1 MEMENKADVIS
12 QSVLRLNHVAFDKIS
27 FLRNGFMNKSKDKT
41 DVQLRIG
48 VSIEKDDINEYRV
61 SLQVLA
67 EKEDEYSVEIQITG
81 YCSIADECKIKDTIL
96 KKNAVA
102 ILFPY
107 VRAQLTLI
115 TSQPE
120 VEPIVLPVINIS
132 AIVDNMGISIQE
144 K

>member
-1 MEMENKADVIS
+1 
-12 QSVLRLNHVAFDKIS
+12 
-27 FLRNGFMNKSKDKT
+27 MNKLADKT
-41 DVQLRIG
+41 DVQFKMG

-67 EKEDEYSVEIQITG
+67 EKEEEYSVEIRITG
-81 YCSIADECKIKDTIL
+81 YCSIADDCEMRDTIL

-120 VEPIVLPVINIS
+120 IEPIVLPVFNIS
-132 AIVDNMGISIQE
+132 TIIDNMDISIQE
-144 K
+144 

>member
-1 MEMENKADVIS
+1 MNQSEDETEVKLKMGVAIKKYDAD
-12 QSVLRLNHVAFDKIS
+12 KY
-27 FLRNGFMNKSKDKT
+27 T
-41 DVQLRIG
+41 
-48 VSIEKDDINEYRV
+48 V

-67 EKEDEYSVEIQITG
+67 EKEEEYSVEIQITG
-81 YCSIADECKIKDTIL
+81 YCSIADDCGMRDAIL

-120 VEPIVLPVINIS
+120 IEPIVLPVFNIS
-132 AIVDNMGISIQE
+132 TIIDNMDISIQE
-144 K
+144 